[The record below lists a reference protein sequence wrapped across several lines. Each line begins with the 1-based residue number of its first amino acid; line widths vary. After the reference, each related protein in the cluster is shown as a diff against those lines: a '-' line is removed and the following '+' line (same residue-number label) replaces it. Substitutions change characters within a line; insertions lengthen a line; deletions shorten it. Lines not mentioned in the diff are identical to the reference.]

1 MAEPTRVTL
10 ATATP
15 GGGFPFFGDNA
26 AAVINETDK
35 SLLVETKNTKG
46 SAENIGLLEAGTMD
60 IALVA
65 GEPAYEAFSGIG
77 RAPTKLKIIQAIYS
91 NPGMFAVRGD
101 SPAKTLRDLIG
112 KPIAWGTR
120 ASGLTLL
127 GRYVTDGLGLDR
139 EKDFQPHYLD
149 KAGDGPL
156 MVADGRVA
164 ALWGGGIGW
173 PGFTAVMQAGGRFI
187 GLTADEVAKV
197 SAKHN
202 FLKPITVPA
211 GAYPGQK
218 EAVNSVGSWSYILAR
233 HRPARRRRLSARQ
246 GAARRPCRAG
256 EAARSGPRDHAAE
269 HGRRRAEP
277 GPDPSRR
284 ADVSCARSA
293 CYTER
298 AGCPQTHLRAP

>member
-26 AAVINETDK
+26 AAVINETDQ
-35 SLLVETKNTKG
+35 SLKVVTQNTKG
-46 SAENIGLLEAGTMD
+46 STENIGLLNDGKVD

-65 GEPAYEAFSGIG
+65 GEPAYEAFQGIG
-77 RAPTKLKIIQAIYS
+77 QPKTTALVIQAIYS

-101 SPAKTLRDLIG
+101 SPAKSLRDLIG

-139 EKDFQPHYLD
+139 DKDFEPHYLE

-187 GLTADEVAKV
+187 GLDRRRGGEGQRQAQFPETHHRAGRRLSGPEGAGEFGRLVELHPGAHR
-197 SAKHN
+197 SA
-202 FLKPITVPA
+202 
-211 GAYPGQK
+211 G
-218 EAVNSVGSWSYILAR
+218 
-233 HRPARRRRLSARQ
+233 RRRLSARQ
-246 GAARRPCRAG
+246 GAARRPRRAG
-256 EAARSGPRDHAAE
+256 EAARSGQGNHAAE
-269 HGRRRAEP
+269 HGQCGAERRRKFI
-277 GPDPSRR
+277 R
-284 ADVSCARSA
+284 ACRSICARSA
-293 CYTER
+293 C
-298 AGCPQTHLRAP
+298 